1 MPHSNFT
8 ASWEQ
13 LSNGS
18 YTKDNTHAFFIGFP
32 HVVYDMPS
40 AAFDAKKLD
49 NVAMNGK
56 DANMTGVNPL
66 IGIQEVSDTIFE

>member
-1 MPHSNFT
+1 M
-8 ASWEQ
+8 
-13 LSNGS
+13 
-18 YTKDNTHAFFIGFP
+18 
-32 HVVYDMPS
+32 VYDMPS

-56 DANMTGVNPL
+56 DANMTDVNPL